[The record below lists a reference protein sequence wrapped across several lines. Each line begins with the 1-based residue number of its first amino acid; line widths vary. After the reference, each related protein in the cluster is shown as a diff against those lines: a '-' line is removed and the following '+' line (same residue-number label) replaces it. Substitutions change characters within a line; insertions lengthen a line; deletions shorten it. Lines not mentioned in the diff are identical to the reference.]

1 MNNDYILTLPDLL
14 DLDYMQQKALEIVT
28 EEWLN
33 VSDVEALRRFT
44 DTITIDVESDEYLKS
59 IRQRFPKL
67 ASYLKVMKMDKGQ
80 WPPHIDTMRSSAI
93 NIPVQNCN
101 ETKVTRFG
109 KKGTVVKSMV
119 TTFGNIEAE
128 WHSHEYVNYV
138 TDTDMEFEF
147 YLETP
152 TLINTKVPHQVINT
166 TDTKRL
172 ILSWAYED
180 SFEQAKQDI
189 LNG

>member
-1 MNNDYILTLPDLL
+1 M
-14 DLDYMQQKALEIVT
+14 
-28 EEWLN
+28 
-33 VSDVEALRRFT
+33 
-44 DTITIDVESDEYLKS
+44 
-59 IRQRFPKL
+59 
-67 ASYLKVMKMDKGQ
+67 
-80 WPPHIDTMRSSAI
+80 
-93 NIPVQNCN
+93 QNCN